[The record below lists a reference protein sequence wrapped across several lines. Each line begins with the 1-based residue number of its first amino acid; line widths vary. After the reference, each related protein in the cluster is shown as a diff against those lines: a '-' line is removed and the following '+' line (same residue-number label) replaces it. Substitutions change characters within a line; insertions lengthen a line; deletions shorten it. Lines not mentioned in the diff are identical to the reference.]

1 MTDELHRSFIA
12 IFPPP
17 EAQDRM
23 ERLQRQLRTLEPH
36 SRFVNPMQ
44 FHYTL
49 AFLGNLPSSR
59 IARLND
65 ELTSKIRHRPF
76 SLIIRALGC
85 FPTGKSPKVFWLGA
99 GEEENREVI
108 DLARDV
114 RTVCMASG
122 FIPDEKPFMP
132 HVTIA
137 RAKGKISG
145 TLIQKME
152 TVTFQPIE
160 FTCSEFRIMKSQL
173 SAAGATYTTLFTIP
187 LT

>member
-1 MTDELHRSFIA
+1 MTDELQRSFIA

-17 EAQDRM
+17 EVQDRM
-23 ERLQRQLRTLEPH
+23 EHVQRRVRSLEPLA
-36 SRFVNPMQ
+36 RFVVPAQ

-49 AFLGNLPSSR
+49 VFLGNVPSSR
-59 IARLND
+59 IAHLND
-65 ELTSKIRHRPF
+65 ELTAKIRYRPF
-76 SLIIRALGC
+76 SLIIHILGC
-85 FPTGKSPKVFWLGA
+85 FPAGKSPKVFWLGA
-99 GEEENREVI
+99 DEGKNREVI
-108 DLARDV
+108 DLASDV
-114 RTVCMASG
+114 RTVCITSG
-122 FIPDEKPFMP
+122 FIPDEKPFVP

-145 TLIQKME
+145 TLIQKIE

-160 FTCSEFRIMKSQL
+160 FTCGEFRIMKSQL

>member
-1 MTDELHRSFIA
+1 MTDEFLRSFIA

-17 EAQDRM
+17 EAQDQM
-23 ERLQRQLRTLEPH
+23 EQIQRHIQKFEPNA
-36 SRFVNPMQ
+36 RFVVPEQ

-49 AFLGNLPSSR
+49 VFLGEVPSLR
-59 IARLND
+59 IAHLND
-65 ELTSKIRHRPF
+65 ELNAKIRHRPF
-76 SLIIRALGC
+76 PLIINTLGC
-85 FPTGKSPKVFWLGA
+85 FRTRNSPKVFWLGSDK
-99 GEEENREVI
+99 GNNGYVM
-108 DLARDV
+108 DV
-114 RTVCMASG
+114 AADIRAICVTQG
-122 FIPDEKPFMP
+122 IHPDDKPFVP

-145 TLIQKME
+145 TLIQKIE

-160 FTCSEFRIMKSQL
+160 FTCNEIRIMKSQL